1 MPRVLP
7 SLLIV
12 AALLA
17 DVSGGHGVALA
28 FVFLA
33 IPAAFVLALA
43 CYADA
48 LEARCSLLRPVLAGL
63 PVLLLVLSA
72 ALRSPAVVGGIPALA
87 VSALVLA
94 LLLYGALVVG
104 ALLPGSRPVPES
116 A

>member
-7 SLLIV
+7 SLLML

-17 DVSGGHGVALA
+17 DLGGSHGVAQA
-28 FVFLA
+28 FVLLA
-33 IPAAFVLALA
+33 IPAAFALALA
-43 CYADA
+43 CYGEA
-48 LEARCSLLRPVLAGL
+48 LEARCSLVRPVVAGL

-72 ALRSPAVVGGIPALA
+72 ALRSQAVVGGIPTLA

-94 LLLYGALVVG
+94 LVLHGGLVVG
-104 ALLPGSRPVPES
+104 ALLPGRRPVPES